1 MFHLQIFTSA
11 IPHTIGHHF
20 TFINPHINDTGYG
33 AYGLL
38 GPIGLHL
45 VPLAEMKEASIGKW
59 IAQFVA
65 GYPRDLDETS
75 AQQ

>member
-38 GPIGLHL
+38 GPIRLHL
-45 VPLAEMKEASIGKW
+45 VPLGRNEGGQYWQMDRLVCGRIPMGL
-59 IAQFVA
+59 
-65 GYPRDLDETS
+65 R
-75 AQQ
+75 